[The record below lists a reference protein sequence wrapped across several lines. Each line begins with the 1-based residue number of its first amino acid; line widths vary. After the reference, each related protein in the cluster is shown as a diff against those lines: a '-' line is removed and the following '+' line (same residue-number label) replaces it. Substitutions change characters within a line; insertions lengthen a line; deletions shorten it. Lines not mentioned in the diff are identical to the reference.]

1 MFSIEGNSDDG
12 GYYVRLLVN
21 ERPIKMGLCGP
32 VQKWEESLSLCPLDQ
47 LYEKA
52 YEATDKFADLNV
64 LCKT

>member
-1 MFSIEGNSDDG
+1 MRKLTKRQTNLLTLMF
-12 GYYVRLLVN
+12 YVKHN
-21 ERPIKMGLCGP
+21 YTSLCGP